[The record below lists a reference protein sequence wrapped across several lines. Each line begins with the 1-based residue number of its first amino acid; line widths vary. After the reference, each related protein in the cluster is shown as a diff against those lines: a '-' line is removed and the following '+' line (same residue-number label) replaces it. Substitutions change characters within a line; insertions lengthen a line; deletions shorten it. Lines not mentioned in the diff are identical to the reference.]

1 MKGSYRTTLAGI
13 AAILTAIGGAITA
26 LTDNDPATNPDW
38 TAVIASLVAGAGLLA
53 ARDNKVTSEDAGA
66 KPKS

>member
-26 LTDNDPATNPDW
+26 LADNDPATNPDW